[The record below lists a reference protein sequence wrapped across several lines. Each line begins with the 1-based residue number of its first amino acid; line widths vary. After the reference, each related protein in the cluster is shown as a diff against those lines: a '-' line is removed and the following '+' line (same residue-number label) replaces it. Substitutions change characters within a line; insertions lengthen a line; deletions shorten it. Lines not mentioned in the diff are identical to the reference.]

1 MKLLSQLDD
10 ILNVIKTSEMGD
22 DINENYRMLLLSA
35 LSEEFNA
42 WYFYLIT
49 RPYIIGEHFKD
60 IRNLFEETAKDELE
74 DHAYWLI
81 ERINQL
87 GYKIDD
93 IAHPSSWA
101 NLAEHKY
108 VKPIFSENGNIDPK
122 TILEQAIQSELDA
135 IATYTNLCEFTNAIK
150 DSTSN
155 LKLRQILADEE
166 EHLSDLKDIYESIK
180 K

>member
-1 MKLLSQLDD
+1 MKKLSD
-10 ILNVIKTSEMGD
+10 ILNVIKTSDMDSEVN
-22 DINENYRMLLLSA
+22 DIYKSLLLSA
-35 LSEEFNA
+35 LAEEFNA
-42 WYFYLIT
+42 WYFYIIT

-74 DHAYWLI
+74 DHAYWLM

-87 GYKIDD
+87 GYKIND
-93 IAHPSSWA
+93 IAYPSSWD

-108 VKPIFSENGNIDPK
+108 IKPIFNENGNIEPK
-122 TILEQAIQSELDA
+122 IIVEQAIQSELDA

-155 LKLRQILADEE
+155 LKLREILADEE
-166 EHLSDLKDIYESIK
+166 EHLSDLKDIYESIVLK
-180 K
+180 